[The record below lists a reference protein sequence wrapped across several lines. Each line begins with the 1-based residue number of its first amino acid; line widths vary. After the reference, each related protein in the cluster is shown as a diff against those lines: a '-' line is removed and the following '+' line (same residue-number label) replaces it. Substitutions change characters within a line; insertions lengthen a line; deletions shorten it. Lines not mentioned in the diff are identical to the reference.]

1 MLQRIR
7 WFVHPNFSSDSD
19 EVEIV
24 DLREASLSLINSLVS
39 VYCRM
44 DHVPD
49 SLSMGLSS
57 GLDRLCEGYAYSAF

>member
-7 WFVHPNFSSDSD
+7 WFVDPNFSSDSN
-19 EVEIV
+19 EVDIV

-44 DHVPD
+44 DRLPD

-57 GLDRLCEGYAYSAF
+57 GLHHLGEGYAHSAF